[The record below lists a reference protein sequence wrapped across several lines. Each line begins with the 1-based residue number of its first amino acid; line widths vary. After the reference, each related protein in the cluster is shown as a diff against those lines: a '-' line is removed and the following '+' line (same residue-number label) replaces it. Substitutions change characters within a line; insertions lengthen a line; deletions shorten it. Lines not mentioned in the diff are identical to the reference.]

1 MRQAPLA
8 LFALLGTACAT
19 QGVEEP
25 AFSLVRADGD
35 FEIRTYAP
43 VIVAETTLRGDSNS
57 TLFDGFGPLADY
69 IFAKGREGEKIAM
82 TAPVTQRPRDKIA
95 MTAPVIQ
102 QKTSDDAWTIG
113 FTMPAGYTLD
123 TLPAPVNPDVKLVQL
138 PARTMAVLRFSGAAG
153 DAARTRAQAT
163 LLSMIAAQNL
173 KPTSTPEFAYYD
185 PPWTLPFFRRSE
197 VMVQVA
203 DAR

>member
-1 MRQAPLA
+1 MRHLLVGLA
-8 LFALLGTACAT
+8 ALLGSACAT

-25 AFSLVRADGD
+25 AFSLVRAEGD

-43 VIVAETTLRGDSNS
+43 VIVAETTLRGDSNA
-57 TLFDGFGPLADY
+57 TLFAGFGPLADY

-82 TAPVTQRPRDKIA
+82 TAPVSQRPRDKIA
-95 MTAPVIQ
+95 MTAPVTQ

-113 FTMPAGYTLD
+113 FTMPAGYTID
-123 TLPAPVNPDVKLVQL
+123 TLPAPVNPDVKLVEL
-138 PARTMAVLRFSGAAG
+138 PARTMAVLRFSGAAS
-153 DAARTRAQAT
+153 DSTRMRAQQT
-163 LLSMIAAQNL
+163 LLARIAAQNL
-173 KPTSTPEFAYYD
+173 KPTGEPEFAYYD
-185 PPWTLPFFRRSE
+185 PPWTLPFFRRNE